1 MCLHTF
7 FIIHQYNK
15 FITKTIQAFY
25 YYPVR
30 SRKGHAKMNIKK
42 RNRFIMRIVVLTT
55 LAAAIVFAIYS
66 SMTKDKHNILKVG
79 DDAPDFAL
87 VDLNGEKHQLS
98 EYKGQGVFL
107 NFWGTWC
114 APCKKE
120 MPAMGRQYEVYK
132 DQGVQILA
140 VNIAES
146 DLKVQRFA
154 DQYGMVFPTL
164 IDKTKSVMQTYNVK
178 PLPTT
183 LLINPDGQIVKI
195 ITGEMSEEDIKG
207 YMEQIKPS

>member
-1 MCLHTF
+1 M
-7 FIIHQYNK
+7 
-15 FITKTIQAFY
+15 
-25 YYPVR
+25 R
-30 SRKGHAKMNIKK
+30 S
-42 RNRFIMRIVVLTT
+42 VVLIV
-55 LAAAIVFAIYS
+55 LAAAIVFTIYTS
-66 SMTKDKHNILKVG
+66 FAKEKYDVLQVG

-87 VDLNGEKHQLS
+87 IDLNGESHQLS

-132 DQGVQILA
+132 DQGVQVLA

-146 DLKVQRFA
+146 DLKVRTFA
-154 DQYGMVFPTL
+154 EQYGMVFPTL
-164 IDKTKSVMQTYNVK
+164 IDTTKSVMQTYNVK

-183 LLINPDGQIVKI
+183 LLINPDGKIVKI
-195 ITGEMSEEDIKG
+195 ITGEMSENDIKG
-207 YMEQIKPS
+207 YMEQIKP